1 MRTVV
6 LLLLL
11 ANLTMF
17 GYTRLDSVGS
27 GEGAR
32 LAQQVQP
39 DKITL
44 LTPQQVAAL
53 GPAKAA
59 ALADVCVE
67 WGPFTDTDRPRAL
80 TDLEALALGKLLSQK
95 RVDVATAYWVYLPPL
110 ANKAAADNR
119 AAELRGNGI
128 REASVVDSGPLR
140 NAVGLGAFRN
150 EDAAN
155 ALVVDLGKR
164 GIAGARVGARTQT
177 VAQTALVIRDPP
189 QPAIAK
195 LRELA
200 SAYPGAE
207 VRIGTCDKAG

>member
-6 LLLLL
+6 LFLLL
-11 ANLTMF
+11 ANLTLF

-39 DKITL
+39 DKIAL

-67 WGPFTDTDRPRAL
+67 WGPMTDTDRARAL

-95 RVDVATAYWVYLPPL
+95 RVDVAVAYWVYLPPF
-110 ANKAAADNR
+110 ANKAAADKR
-119 AAELRGNGI
+119 AAELRGTGI
-128 REASVVDSGPLR
+128 RDVSVVDGGPLR
-140 NAVGLGAFRN
+140 HAVALGAFRS

-155 ALVVDLGKR
+155 ALVADLGKR
-164 GIAGARVGARTQT
+164 GIGGAKVGARAQT

-200 SAYPGAE
+200 PGYPGAE
-207 VRIGTCDKAG
+207 VRIGTCDKAA